1 MNYSAFMLA
10 AAVMTAAAGCVET
23 AGTRVSVDT
32 HTGEAS
38 VYEGS
43 MRLVNR
49 VKVVRTTYDDVG
61 DGIRKATV
69 TIASL
74 THRRQR
80 LQARMVWLD
89 AEGTEIDADGKPFR
103 AIVLD
108 GKDTY
113 TFTGVA
119 PSAKGVKAKM
129 VIRETDTAE

>member
-1 MNYSAFMLA
+1 MKILQVMSAAMVAL
-10 AAVMTAAAGCVET
+10 AAGCVET
-23 AGTRVSVDT
+23 AGTRVTVDT
-32 HTGEAS
+32 LSGEAA

-43 MRLVNR
+43 TRLSNR
-49 VKVVRTTYDDVG
+49 IEIVRTTYKDV
-61 DGIRKATV
+61 DGIRMATV
-69 TIASL
+69 TIASKL
-74 THRRQR
+74 HRRQR

-89 AEGTEIDADGKPFR
+89 AEGTAIDADGKPFR

-119 PSAKGVKAKM
+119 PNAKGVKAKM